1 MPRVIR
7 NKRKVRFNTV
17 HIKFFDKRESIV
29 EWRNGENEE
38 MTRTKGPTRR
48 SILKKRNIK
57 DPIISSDD

>member
-17 HIKFFDKRESIV
+17 NIKFFDKRESIV
-29 EWRNGENEE
+29 EWRKAENEE